1 MRKGEHSPCRGY
13 HVHQLLP
20 RLVDRIK
27 EKEVKM
33 GIMDGLNID
42 RMLQIMSEILS
53 DRHGVQVTMT
63 VKEKGETNVP
73 D

>member
-1 MRKGEHSPCRGY
+1 
-13 HVHQLLP
+13 
-20 RLVDRIK
+20 
-27 EKEVKM
+27 M

-63 VKEKGETNVP
+63 VKEKEEVNVP
-73 D
+73 V